1 MNSTTPSADEFFF
14 VALICSPLQV
24 YSAQRTAK
32 CRNRHQIETSYSNR
46 VSLVNFPLLEEFSI
60 EPSLVL
66 SAAGSRVGRIR
77 IARSHD
83 QDV

>member
-46 VSLVNFPLLEEFSI
+46 MSLVNFP
-60 EPSLVL
+60 VL
-66 SAAGSRVGRIR
+66 RGVLDRTLACAQCCWFTGRPDSNR
-77 IARSHD
+77 QIA
-83 QDV
+83 